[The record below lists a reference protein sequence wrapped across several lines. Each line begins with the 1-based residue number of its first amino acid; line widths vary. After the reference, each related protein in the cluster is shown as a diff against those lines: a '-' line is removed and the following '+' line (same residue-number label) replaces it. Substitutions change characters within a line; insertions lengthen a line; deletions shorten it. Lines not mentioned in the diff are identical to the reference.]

1 MTYGIIKKKGV
12 NRMNEISKWVA
23 KVRIREKRV
32 REKMLKIYDYTASIN
47 HMLTEIEEEKRE
59 IYRYL
64 ELICRA
70 NAEKDGE

>member
-12 NRMNEISKWVA
+12 NKMNEISKWVA
-23 KVRIREKRV
+23 KARIREKRI

-70 NAEKDGE
+70 NTEKDGE